1 MDSPDMDDLLDSLE
15 EDLPTTKNETSKSLK
30 SPLKNIDDS
39 AINNARQK
47 SSQFDENNKSLNNSF
62 MVKSGNEMN
71 GMDEVLNALE
81 DNKIAMNTVKENVKE
96 ELNNSNIE
104 SSSVKTVDIPEIPTL
119 KEEVLSISPAFVES
133 EFTQTNEDA
142 EVAAILNSITEKAS
156 LEFPEM
162 NKVTNGFPENFEK
175 ILNDSTFEETIDVN
189 VSESLT
195 FPIIEETIN
204 ANIPFSNTLKEEFS
218 TKEVSSLPSNVMLEE
233 SISNNSIKA
242 VSDDFK
248 IDELSTFLTTEN
260 QSNVNIFISKLEVE
274 ENVAKEED
282 IVSKDVTVTQLNE
295 VSEEVERILK
305 DEIIEIE
312 SLNIVIPEP
321 LPQNEKE
328 EPEMHEIMEKMEEC
342 IQTLTKDELIV
353 EDLEDQINFEK
364 AKENM
369 DLKEDNSMEPQPEAG
384 DAKPASEA
392 IESELS
398 EHVSTGISS
407 LQTEKKPSEPIGFD
421 MSQDINEEL
430 NEELL
435 QELDQMAE
443 EQIKEGTIE
452 AAAVVAAEARN
463 SEPQLEPARSYIP
476 ETPLIHPNTVILS
489 THDLSVV
496 NSNPPLTESELQLGK
511 TKPYWIPD
519 QDCVNCMLCSSRFTV
534 INRRH
539 HCRCC
544 GRVLCSSC
552 CNMKKALP
560 YIEDPEKKQKVCEPC
575 SRTLDKIEDYEFLQA
590 EIQKRQTQRRQL
602 ISESEGADNEGGV
615 EEVPS
620 SANPTVVLRKKSVL
634 KSKNSE
640 RPETEQKRTVK
651 FLDGVRP
658 GHDNMDS
665 PGPSGSFIASS
676 SSVSAGTVTE
686 TQTDEL
692 KATKKK
698 IPKGVHRR
706 NRERR
711 VQEEQISLVREDHL
725 FIVDCDA
732 QMTKLSMDKVLK
744 KLIDGEKVMVA
755 IKRNLWVVIQ
765 LVNYRNSKVWFF
777 SSQGMATIGS
787 DELCIAFEAQEFDF
801 EIIKEVIQFFADE
814 RKRVEENKG
823 NNSDSTENSEVSIT
837 DNLSPP
843 RSLFITSLLYLFDHF
858 FLDSLIPSNE
868 SLDEKVGIRRCGER
882 ISTFYR
888 VPQGEINGI
897 EAAAIIFHRPIGQNF
912 ENLPIPSY
920 SPFLIGTFIQ
930 KSELI
935 WGMAIPNRLLLKIGL
950 QASHFPFPIVNE
962 RKRTSTYLDSSEN
975 TVLKVFNDFKNWSYR
990 LPKILGST
998 VEIENG
1004 TTINVRIPKW
1014 SVEDIKQILESN
1026 RNMLAWASSLT
1037 DHSDCHLVAIQ
1048 NSESTF
1054 RTEIFTDVEST
1065 REKIGCNFIVLD
1077 GSLKNCTDNFQMSI
1091 VEDGVIVR
1099 VSSETMEEIV
1109 KCLIIGASYS
1119 TTSQNMNLNFVFAE
1133 PFEPKYTI
1141 GGLLSPID
1149 HMYLIGKYQYGL
1161 NLSRQFRSQMLIPN
1175 ASEWALRLSTV
1186 INIEDGKIPLQFQP
1200 RYFEICEQV
1209 GTYMAGTI
1217 GSFVKALTI
1226 SDQRQICIRIKLEND
1241 MVTYDTATWKG
1252 LEQEHYVW
1260 TAALD
1265 DQLIPYL
1272 YQLCPL
1278 IQSTFHM
1285 ELHFSLISI
1294 RLLSNV
1300 EY

>member
-81 DNKIAMNTVKENVKE
+81 DNKTTMNAVKENVKE

-104 SSSVKTVDIPEIPTL
+104 SKTVENADFPEISMPD
-119 KEEVLSISPAFVES
+119 VLTISPAFVES
-133 EFTQTNEDA
+133 EFTQTKEDA

-156 LEFPEM
+156 LEFTVM
-162 NKVTNGFPENFEK
+162 DKVANGFPENIEK
-175 ILNDSTFEETIDVN
+175 ILNDSTFEETIDIN

-195 FPIIEETIN
+195 FPIIGETIDV
-204 ANIPFSNTLKEEFS
+204 NIPFSNTLKEEFS
-218 TKEVSSLPSNVMLEE
+218 TKEVPFPPSNVMLEE
-233 SISNNSIKA
+233 STSNNSSKA
-242 VSDDFK
+242 ISDDFK
-248 IDELSTFLTTEN
+248 IHELSTSLTTEN
-260 QSNVNIFISKLEVE
+260 PSNANISKLEVE
-274 ENVAKEED
+274 EDVVKEED
-282 IVSKDVTVTQLNE
+282 IVSKDVTITQLNE
-295 VSEEVERILK
+295 VSEEVERILN
-305 DEIIEIE
+305 DETIEIE
-312 SLNIVIPEP
+312 SLNIVIPEL
-321 LPQNEKE
+321 LPQNEKEE

-353 EDLEDQINFEK
+353 EGKDFEDQINFEK
-364 AKENM
+364 AKDKM

-392 IESELS
+392 IESERS
-398 EHVSTGISS
+398 EHVSTVISS
-407 LQTEKKPSEPIGFD
+407 LQTERKPSEPIGFD

-476 ETPLIHPNTVILS
+476 ETPLINPNTVILS

-552 CNMKKALP
+552 CNLKKALP

-575 SRTLDKIEDYEFLQA
+575 SKTLDKIEDYEFLQA

-620 SANPTVVLRKKSVL
+620 SANPTVVSRKKSVL

-665 PGPSGSFIASS
+665 PGPSGSVVASS
-676 SSVSAGTVTE
+676 SSASAGTVTE

-698 IPKGVHRR
+698 VPKGVHRR

-801 EIIKEVIQFFADE
+801 EIIKEVIQFFTDE

-868 SLDEKVGIRRCGER
+868 SLDEKVKLMG
-882 ISTFYR
+882 S
-888 VPQGEINGI
+888 
-897 EAAAIIFHRPIGQNF
+897 
-912 ENLPIPSY
+912 
-920 SPFLIGTFIQ
+920 
-930 KSELI
+930 K
-935 WGMAIPNRLLLKIGL
+935 RL
-950 QASHFPFPIVNE
+950 Q
-962 RKRTSTYLDSSEN
+962 
-975 TVLKVFNDFKNWSYR
+975 
-990 LPKILGST
+990 
-998 VEIENG
+998 
-1004 TTINVRIPKW
+1004 
-1014 SVEDIKQILESN
+1014 
-1026 RNMLAWASSLT
+1026 
-1037 DHSDCHLVAIQ
+1037 
-1048 NSESTF
+1048 
-1054 RTEIFTDVEST
+1054 
-1065 REKIGCNFIVLD
+1065 
-1077 GSLKNCTDNFQMSI
+1077 
-1091 VEDGVIVR
+1091 
-1099 VSSETMEEIV
+1099 
-1109 KCLIIGASYS
+1109 
-1119 TTSQNMNLNFVFAE
+1119 
-1133 PFEPKYTI
+1133 
-1141 GGLLSPID
+1141 
-1149 HMYLIGKYQYGL
+1149 
-1161 NLSRQFRSQMLIPN
+1161 
-1175 ASEWALRLSTV
+1175 
-1186 INIEDGKIPLQFQP
+1186 
-1200 RYFEICEQV
+1200 
-1209 GTYMAGTI
+1209 
-1217 GSFVKALTI
+1217 
-1226 SDQRQICIRIKLEND
+1226 
-1241 MVTYDTATWKG
+1241 
-1252 LEQEHYVW
+1252 
-1260 TAALD
+1260 
-1265 DQLIPYL
+1265 
-1272 YQLCPL
+1272 
-1278 IQSTFHM
+1278 
-1285 ELHFSLISI
+1285 
-1294 RLLSNV
+1294 
-1300 EY
+1300 